1 MEHEITREDIPRR
14 MVVTDLDGTLLRSNR
29 EVSDT
34 DLNTLQTLGKDNILR
49 VMATGRNLYS
59 AKKVLADEFPFDYL
73 IFSSGAGIVD
83 WRTKRII
90 KKHALTA
97 GDVRAAVK
105 VLRKTEDDFMIH
117 DPIPNNHYFIY
128 YNSGKNN
135 PDFLRRFEIYKEFA
149 KEEDLNSCRFQ
160 AACQIIA
167 IEPSGRKVS
176 NFKFY
181 SRALNSLKIIRTTS
195 PIDGKSTWIEIF
207 PKEVSKARAS
217 EWIGA
222 KHDIFPKD
230 VLAVGNDFNDLDLLN
245 WAETGILVANAPD
258 ELKEKFPIVG
268 SNNDDGFSEAVKR
281 WV

>member
-1 MEHEITREDIPRR
+1 MDHEIMRKDSPRR

-34 DLNTLQTLGKDNILR
+34 DFSTLQTLGKDNILR
-49 VMATGRNLYS
+49 VIATGRNLYS
-59 AKKVLADEFPFDYL
+59 AKEVLANEFPFDYL

-83 WRTKRII
+83 WRTKKII
-90 KKHALTA
+90 KKHALTV

-105 VLRKTEDDFMIH
+105 VLRKTEDDFVIH
-117 DPIPNNHYFIY
+117 DPIPNNHHFIY
-128 YNSGKNN
+128 YCTGKNN
-135 PDFLRRFEIYKEFA
+135 PDFFRRFEFYKEFA
-149 KEEDLNSCRFQ
+149 KEEDLNTYRFQ
-160 AACQIIA
+160 SACQIIV

-181 SRALNSLKIIRTTS
+181 SQVLNSLKIIRTTS

-245 WAETGILVANAPD
+245 WAETGMLVANAPD
-258 ELKEKFPIVG
+258 ELKEKFPTVG
-268 SNNDDGFSEAVKR
+268 SNNEDGFSEAVQT
-281 WV
+281 WL